1 MFLLSLLALTDPAS
15 AGAEASTF
23 RKESRKPNN
32 YWNASSAID
41 GNPETAWMVPG
52 ESENKGEW
60 IEIQGPI
67 GLSTLQEVGMIVGFA
82 KDEESFKDYAR
93 IKQMRVEVFEF
104 SNTMELQPTG
114 RSATVDFED
123 KMEMQIVDIEDLE
136 IKSEGGGKYK
146 LVVTDIYAGKDYPN
160 FGLSEMLLYLKD
172 FDVVPQITEEENG
185 SEGSESLDMVDDN
198 SKTFWT
204 ATAGAKIGFESGTA
218 TISRVGI
225 KAGPSSYARPKTV
238 KVYSGGKEVVQELP
252 NDSKT
257 HWIWTPSVTGYSGST
272 FDTVYVEVVDTYPGS
287 KYQEVAI
294 SELDAKAT
302 SAGL

>member
-1 MFLLSLLALTDPAS
+1 MFLFSLLSVMDPAH
-15 AGAEASTF
+15 AGAEASAF
-23 RKESRKPNN
+23 RRESRKPDN
-32 YWNASSAID
+32 YWNASAAID
-41 GNPETAWMVPG
+41 GNPQTAWMVPG

-67 GLSTLQEVGMIVGFA
+67 GFSTLEEIGMVVGFA
-82 KDEESFKDYAR
+82 RDEESFKDYAR

-104 SNTMELQPTG
+104 SNSMELQPTG
-114 RSATVDFED
+114 RSTTVDFED
-123 KMEMQIVDIEDLE
+123 KMGMQIVDIEDLE

-146 LVVTDIYAGKDYPN
+146 LVVSEIYEGKDYPN
-160 FGLSEMLLYLKD
+160 FAISEMLLYMKD

-185 SEGSESLDMVDDN
+185 AEGSESLDMVDDN

-204 ATAGAKIGFESGTA
+204 ANEGAKIGFESGTA

-225 KAGPSSYARPKTV
+225 KAGPSTYARPKTV
-238 KVYSGGKEVVQELP
+238 KVSSGGREVVQEVP

-287 KYQEVAI
+287 KHQEVAI